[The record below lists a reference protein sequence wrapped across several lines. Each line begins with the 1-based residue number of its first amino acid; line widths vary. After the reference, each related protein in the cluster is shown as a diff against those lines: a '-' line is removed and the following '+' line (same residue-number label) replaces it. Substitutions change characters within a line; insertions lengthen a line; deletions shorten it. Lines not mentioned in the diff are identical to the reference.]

1 MEGVEH
7 GMARVRMP
15 DGSVMQ
21 IPENQVCLAS
31 SAYYHN
37 DRMFSLVIEC
47 VPLL

>member
-31 SAYYHN
+31 SASYHK
-37 DRMFSLVIEC
+37 DRMCSLIIEC